1 MSKEKIG
8 VGIITCNRP
17 EYLKSLLD
25 SLSPCHTEFDEIVVI
40 NDGKKIEFNLP
51 FGTLIENPENLG
63 VAKTKNKALKFLL
76 NKNCDYIFLIE
87 DDLVINDPAVFNK
100 YINACEQ
107 TGIQH
112 FNFGPG
118 TPFNR
123 KQTTYCDLDNRDK
136 LNQKS
141 EPNPKIIIEY
151 TNDVKCAFYEH
162 VAGLF
167 SFYTKKCLDKVGLLD
182 EQFFNAWE
190 HVAHTY
196 EIIKQNMHPPFWWFA
211 DVVGSE
217 KMLSPQPDAIK
228 KSETAK
234 NKDEWL
240 RNVMSGRELYKQK
253 YGVYPNETPLASK
266 KDFLATIKSIKNNK

>member
-1 MSKEKIG
+1 MNKEKIG

-17 EYLKSLLD
+17 EYLKSLME
-25 SLSPCHTEFDEIVVI
+25 SLSACSFLDEVVII
-40 NDGKKIEFNLP
+40 NDGKTFEYQIP
-51 FGTLIENPENLG
+51 FGTLINNPSNLG
-63 VAKTKNKALKFLL
+63 VAKTKNKAFKFLL
-76 NKNCDYIFLIE
+76 EKNCDYIFLIE
-87 DDLVINDPAVFNK
+87 DDLVVADTNVFLK
-100 YINACEQ
+100 YINASKI

-123 KQTTYCDLDNRDK
+123 KQNTRCDLDNRHE
-136 LNQKS
+136 LNQTS

-151 TNDVKCAFYEH
+151 PNDVKCSFYEH

-167 SFYTKKCLDKVGLLD
+167 SFYTKQCLEEVGLMD

-196 EIIKQNMHPPFWWFA
+196 DVIKKNMHPPFWWFA
-211 DVVGSE
+211 DIFDSH
-217 KMLSPQPDAIK
+217 KMLSPQPDSIK

-240 RNVMSGRELYKQK
+240 ANVIRGRELYKQK
-253 YGVYPNETPLASK
+253 YGIFPNEAPLVD
-266 KDFLATIKSIKNNK
+266 KDVFLKTIKTIKNKK